1 MQNHLQD
8 STSCREVWGAS
19 AKQGLQWCTRICR
32 RCVELAVQYLWN
44 IKAFLIRQEEGN
56 QTNFQRASL
65 TLAAG
70 VVIYSQ
76 RVDSI
81 HNDAFKVLTGLS
93 RSAARGV
100 HEDEGTNP
108 SEADIE
114 KGCKLGKGRKGNPP
128 LPPPSL
134 SDSYMSHLSLS
145 LSLSLSVCLSSSLFL
160 SLCLCVSLPGGGT
173 RIFISFLRHLKGGHK
188 YREAGRG

>member
-1 MQNHLQD
+1 MLCNICGNVDVCLVWQD
-8 STSCREVWGAS
+8 
-19 AKQGLQWCTRICR
+19 
-32 RCVELAVQYLWN
+32 
-44 IKAFLIRQEEGN
+44 EGN

-100 HEDEGTNP
+100 HEDEGNP
-108 SEADIE
+108 SKANNK
-114 KGCKLGKGRKGNPP
+114 KGCILVRAN
-128 LPPPSL
+128 
-134 SDSYMSHLSLS
+134 
-145 LSLSLSVCLSSSLFL
+145 
-160 SLCLCVSLPGGGT
+160 
-173 RIFISFLRHLKGGHK
+173 I
-188 YREAGRG
+188 